1 MFAGIFIKE
10 KMKRE
15 INKRLITEDKLMC
28 ASDMAKVGCQSCEGC
43 GECCKGRGSSVTLD
57 SWDVGILKKA
67 FDMTFQQ
74 LINSGMI
81 SLEPVN
87 DVVLPILGKKEG
99 VDECFFIGIDGR
111 CTIHK
116 IRPGICR
123 LFPLARIYHKDG
135 SFSYFLQEGECPYL
149 DGSEEKISDWIG
161 LKNIEGY
168 ERQVREY
175 HDRLVVLRKA
185 CAETDDEDELVR
197 LKRQFLIDNFVK
209 FTV

>member
-1 MFAGIFIKE
+1 MI
-10 KMKRE
+10 RE
-15 INKRLITEDKLMC
+15 ISKKLISPDRLMC
-28 ASDMAKVGCQSCEGC
+28 ADDEAAVGCRNCEGC

-57 SWDVGILKKA
+57 SWDIKMLKRA
-67 FDMTFQQ
+67 FEKSFQQ
-74 LINSGMI
+74 LINAGFI
-81 SLEPVN
+81 TLEPVN

-99 VDECFFIGIDGR
+99 SDECVFMGADGR
-111 CTIHK
+111 CSIHV

-149 DGSEEKISDWIG
+149 DGSKVKISDWIG

-168 ERQVREY
+168 EKAVREY
-175 HDRLVVLRKA
+175 HDRLTALRKA
-185 CAETDDEDELVR
+185 CSETEDEDELVR

-209 FTV
+209 D